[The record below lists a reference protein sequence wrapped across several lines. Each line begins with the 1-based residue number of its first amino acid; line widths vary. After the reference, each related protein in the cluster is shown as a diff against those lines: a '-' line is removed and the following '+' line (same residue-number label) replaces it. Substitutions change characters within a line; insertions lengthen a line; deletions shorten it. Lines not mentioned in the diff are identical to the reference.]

1 MFEYYW
7 WYENYAKL
15 DRIYYI
21 LIMFSADINSTFLH
35 FEASEY
41 WGMHDLS
48 ASD

>member
-21 LIMFSADINSTFLH
+21 LIMFSADINSTCFYILKRVSI
-35 FEASEY
+35 E
-41 WGMHDLS
+41 GCMT
-48 ASD
+48 